1 MQVDNEN
8 IVLQGLIIDI
18 SDNKKIFLNI
28 DENIPVIY
36 DNYVLVDNDIL
47 VDKEDLEFIPEN

>member
-18 SDNKKIFLNI
+18 SDNKKFFLNI